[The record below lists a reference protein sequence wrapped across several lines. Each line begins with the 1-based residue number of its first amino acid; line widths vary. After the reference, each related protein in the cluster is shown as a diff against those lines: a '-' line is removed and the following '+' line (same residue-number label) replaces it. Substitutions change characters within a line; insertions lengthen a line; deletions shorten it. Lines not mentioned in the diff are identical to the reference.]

1 MPKKVIETNKDGLI
15 CVGGQMVYVKN
26 STLSKKDIEFHYK
39 ELFFNKFLNRFKFT
53 GLHYQQINWIMR
65 KFWEI
70 GSVGAFIRE
79 DWDII
84 KDDKFY
90 KNHPEDQIVFAPWV
104 MNDRYNI
111 YDYPIKCTFVN
122 TRAVN
127 FIPTHSFR
135 IDEDA
140 CIGYIQR
147 NKKGVYS
154 SIQTLVKQI
163 VDIEMTIRTN
173 LKTQKMPWLIGV
185 SPENE
190 SKMKKFV
197 DNLNADDPE
206 LFYDIED
213 IKNAKSLV
221 SGAPYTLDKLYML
234 LKARVNDVLT
244 ILGVNNVG
252 TLEKKEHL
260 VTNEVDANNEE
271 IEASGSQYL
280 DCMKE
285 FFDRIKTFLGYEIS
299 VEENEEPMEE
309 YQETFEESETE
320 EDIPND

>member
-1 MPKKVIETNKDGLI
+1 MSKKVIETNRDGLVCI
-15 CVGGQMVYVKN
+15 DGSVV
-26 STLSKKDIEFHYK
+26 STKKSKLIRSQIEFHYK
-39 ELFFNKFLNRFKFT
+39 GLFFNKFLNRFKFT
-53 GLHYQQINWIMR
+53 GLHYQQIAYMMR
-65 KFWEI
+65 KFWDL
-70 GSVGAFIRE
+70 GSVGVFIRE
-79 DWDII
+79 DWEYI
-84 KDDKFY
+84 KDDEFY
-90 KNHPEDQIVFAPWV
+90 KNHPEDRLVIAPWV

-111 YDYPIKCTFVN
+111 YDFPIACTFIN
-122 TRAVN
+122 TRGVSY
-127 FIPTHSFR
+127 IPTHPFR
-135 IDEDA
+135 IDETA

-154 SIQTLVKQI
+154 SIQNLIKQI

-190 SKMKKFV
+190 KKMKKFL
-197 DNLNADDPE
+197 DNLEADEPA

-213 IKNAKSLV
+213 IKNAKSLI

-260 VTNEVDANNEE
+260 IGDEVNANNQE
-271 IEASGSQYL
+271 IETSGGQYL

-285 FFDRIKTFLGYEIS
+285 FFDRIKKFLGYEIS
-299 VEENEEPMEE
+299 VEENEPEMEE
-309 YQETFEESETE
+309 YEETFEGKKTE